1 MPRDPYQPSGS
12 FPVIQRLQRSIGC
25 LLALIS
31 GSALAADN
39 WALDTFCSEVQR
51 VTAETS
57 IKSNLTM
64 HKTSWE
70 YRHSKPGIEPV
81 EIHQF
86 VSPDA
91 QGRPKMISCKVKTVD
106 HLQSAYGPGA
116 AGRQGTCEQV
126 TRSIV
131 AQEVARAGASAR
143 PVRVE
148 PEEQVW
154 TGSSYLAPFELLS
167 KDASGTL
174 QIHTRYMRIDWDDWR
189 WYVMPNKV
197 RGHLYCSVIAPEY
210 LARLLQGEAPEL
222 QVIEILPEP
231 DTD

>member
-1 MPRDPYQPSGS
+1 MI
-12 FPVIQRLQRSIGC
+12 PVLRRSIGC
-25 LLALIS
+25 LLALMS

-57 IKSNLTM
+57 VKANLTV
-64 HKTSWE
+64 HQTSWE

-81 EIHQF
+81 EIHQY

-91 QGRPKMISCKVKTVD
+91 KGRPKMISCKVKAVD
-106 HLQSAYGPGA
+106 HLQAIYGPNA

-131 AQEVARAGASAR
+131 EQERARAGAGAR
-143 PVRVE
+143 PVRIV

-154 TGSSYLAPFELLS
+154 TGSSYLAPFELLT
-167 KDASGTL
+167 KDAAGTL
-174 QIHTRYMRIDWDDWR
+174 HIHTRYMRIDWEDWR
-189 WYVMPNKV
+189 WYLMPNKV

-222 QVIEILPEP
+222 QPIEILPEP
-231 DTD
+231 DSD

>member
-1 MPRDPYQPSGS
+1 MHA
-12 FPVIQRLQRSIGC
+12 IRSSTWC
-25 LLALIS
+25 LLALMS
-31 GSALAADN
+31 GSALAANN

-57 IKSNLTM
+57 IKANLTV
-64 HKTSWE
+64 HKTSWD

-81 EIHQF
+81 EIHEY

-91 QGRPKMISCKVKTVD
+91 QGRPKMVSCKVKAVD
-106 HLQSAYGPGA
+106 HLQAIYGPKA

-131 AQEVARAGASAR
+131 EQERARAGGSALALR
-143 PVRVE
+143 ID

-167 KDASGTL
+167 KDSSGTL
-174 QIHTRYMRIDWDDWR
+174 HVHTRYMRVDWNDWR
-189 WYVMPNKV
+189 WYIMPNKL

-210 LARLLQGEAPEL
+210 LARLLHGEAPEL
-222 QVIEILPEP
+222 QSIEILPEP
-231 DTD
+231 DGD

>member
-1 MPRDPYQPSGS
+1 MHAVRC
-12 FPVIQRLQRSIGC
+12 SIGC
-25 LLALIS
+25 LLALLS
-31 GSALAADN
+31 FGALAADN
-39 WALDTFCSEVQR
+39 WALATFCSEVQR

-57 IKSNLTM
+57 IKTNLTV
-64 HKTSWE
+64 HKTSWD

-81 EIHQF
+81 EIHEY

-91 QGRPKMISCKVKTVD
+91 QGRPKMVSCKVKAVD
-106 HLQSAYGPGA
+106 HLQAIYGPGA

-131 AQEVARAGASAR
+131 EQERARAGGAALALR
-143 PVRVE
+143 ID

-167 KDASGTL
+167 KDSSGTL
-174 QIHTRYMRIDWDDWR
+174 HVHTRYMRVDWNDWR
-189 WYVMPNKV
+189 WYIMPNKL

-210 LARLLQGEAPEL
+210 LARLLHGEAPEL
-222 QVIEILPEP
+222 QPIEILPEP
-231 DTD
+231 DGD

>member
-1 MPRDPYQPSGS
+1 MHALR
-12 FPVIQRLQRSIGC
+12 RSIGC
-25 LLALIS
+25 LLALMS

-39 WALDTFCSEVQR
+39 WALDTFCADVQR

-57 IKSNLTM
+57 VEANLTV
-64 HKTSWE
+64 HKTSWD

-91 QGRPKMISCKVKTVD
+91 KGRPKMISCKVKAVD
-106 HLQSAYGPGA
+106 HLQVAYGPQA

-126 TRSIV
+126 TRSLV
-131 AQEVARAGASAR
+131 AQERARAGASAPALR
-143 PVRVE
+143 ID
-148 PEEQVW
+148 PEEKVW

-167 KDASGTL
+167 KDGSGAL
-174 QIHTRYMRIDWDDWR
+174 HVHTRYMRTDWDDWR
-189 WYVMPNKV
+189 WYIMPNKV

-222 QVIEILPEP
+222 QPIEILPEP
-231 DTD
+231 DGD

>member
-1 MPRDPYQPSGS
+1 
-12 FPVIQRLQRSIGC
+12 VIHALRRSIGC
-25 LLALIS
+25 LLALMS

-39 WALDTFCSEVQR
+39 WALETFCSEVQR

-57 IKSNLTM
+57 VKANLTV

-81 EIHQF
+81 EIHQY

-91 QGRPKMISCKVKTVD
+91 KGRPKMISCKVKAVD
-106 HLQSAYGPGA
+106 HLQAAYGPQS

-126 TRSIV
+126 TRSVV
-131 AQEVARAGASAR
+131 AQERARAGAR
-143 PVRVE
+143 VPVVRIDA
-148 PEEQVW
+148 EERVW

-167 KDASGTL
+167 RDASGTL
-174 QIHTRYMRIDWDDWR
+174 HLHTRYMRIDWEDWR
-189 WYVMPNKV
+189 WYIMPNKV

-222 QVIEILPEP
+222 QAIEILPEP
-231 DTD
+231 DGD